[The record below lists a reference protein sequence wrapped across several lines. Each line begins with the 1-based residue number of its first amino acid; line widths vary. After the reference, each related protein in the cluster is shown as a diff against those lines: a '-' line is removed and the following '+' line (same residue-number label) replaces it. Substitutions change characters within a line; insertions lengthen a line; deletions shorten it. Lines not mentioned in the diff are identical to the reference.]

1 MAIFEIEG
9 PDGKTYE
16 VDAPDQNTAINAY
29 RSFSGGQSFENDGT
43 VGPTKWRRDVMGH
56 DGSISADN
64 VMRTFITSA
73 PVVGPLLGKA
83 GAAIDAALDKTPIG
97 SNVIPGDTWSE
108 RYENALASQKGK
120 DEAFGRE
127 HPYVQTGVGV
137 AGGVAGT
144 APLIMAAPAAFGA
157 GGGGLLA
164 RSAASALSGAAL
176 GGTDA
181 AIRSDFDPKAVKWG
195 AGAGFL
201 TGIAGPAVGQMVGA
215 GARKVGNVLAS
226 RSAAKSA
233 NMTPSALSKL
243 NRAIGADGLDA
254 IGVRTQLANLGPDA
268 MFMDLGPNLQRQAGA
283 LAATPGRAQEIVR
296 NAIAGRN
303 AGANQRVI
311 SGLEDALGPV
321 SNPRA
326 INEAIREGQRAV
338 GPAYGESFRQALP
351 VDTTLLANEL
361 EGQAFKMRGPAQKAA
376 KEIRSWLNI
385 PQGDALDSN
394 PYTLFQTRNAIDGRL
409 ATETNPQA
417 IQVYTN
423 ARKQID
429 DTLARN
435 VPGIKMADA
444 QFQELARQNEG
455 LRMGVKALDSGR
467 EALRPDELRQAITEG
482 VNPEGLMVG
491 PSAQTFRMKQAA
503 RADIDRQVGTKANDV
518 VALKN
523 VLKGE
528 GDWNRDRIGMLFG
541 PDRAERALNLLDR
554 EARFADTSQIVTR
567 NSETAARNAAMQE
580 LGAETAPK
588 FGMREATMA
597 GGPKGAAWSA
607 AVRTVEKVADSILK
621 NGRGANNASLAE
633 AIAGNREAV
642 VEAIMRLQARQGNLP
657 ASKIDNVA
665 RMLLLSSGLNAARSL
680 SGF

>member
-1 MAIFEIEG
+1 
-9 PDGKTYE
+9 
-16 VDAPDQNTAINAY
+16 
-29 RSFSGGQSFENDGT
+29 
-43 VGPTKWRRDVMGH
+43 MGH
-56 DGSISADN
+56 DGSVNADN

-127 HPYVQTGVGV
+127 HPYVQTGVGI

-164 RSAASALSGAAL
+164 RSLASGASGMTL
-176 GGTDA
+176 GTADS
-181 AIRSDFDPKAVKWG
+181 AIRSDFDPEAMKWG
-195 AGAGFL
+195 FGAGL
-201 TGIAGPAVGQMVGA
+201 ASGLAGPAVGQMVGA
-215 GARKVGNVLAS
+215 GARKVGNVLAA

-254 IGVRTQLANLGPDA
+254 IGVRTQLADLGPDA
-268 MFMDLGPNLQRQAGA
+268 MLMDLGPNLQRQAGA

-311 SGLEDALGPV
+311 SGLDDALGPV

-326 INEAIREGQRAV
+326 INDTIREGQRAV

-351 VDTTLLANEL
+351 VDTTILANEL

-467 EALRPDELRQAITEG
+467 EALRPDELRQAIVEG

-580 LGAETAPK
+580 LGAEAAPK

-597 GGPKGAAWSA
+597 GGTMGAARSA
-607 AVRTVEKVADSILK
+607 AVRAVEKVAGSILK
-621 NGRGANNASLAE
+621 NSRGANNASLAE

-642 VEAIMRLQARQGNLP
+642 VDAIMRLQARQGQLP

-665 RMLLLSSGLNAARSL
+665 RMLLLSSGLNAARIS